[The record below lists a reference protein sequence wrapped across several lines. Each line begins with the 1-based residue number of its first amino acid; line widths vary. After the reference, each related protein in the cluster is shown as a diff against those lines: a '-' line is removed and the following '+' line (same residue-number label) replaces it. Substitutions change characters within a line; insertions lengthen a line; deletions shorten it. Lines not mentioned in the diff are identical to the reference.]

1 MKLLERM
8 PMENARNYV
17 VRILLYNI
25 SNLIL
30 EPGQKLSENEIAE
43 TLNISR
49 TPIREALIELSKID
63 LVEIYPQRGS
73 YVSKI
78 NYNII
83 EESRFLRLVIEK
95 EILNLMC
102 QGVEQKYIDALKEN
116 LEKEKKCAD
125 TNDIAQNLYLDNEF
139 HKIMYES
146 VGKMW
151 TYGII
156 STQMVHFDRLRALSL
171 HSIHSI
177 KSERTIQD
185 HENILY
191 AIQQKDAE
199 LCEMTLTKHLTRH
212 QHEIQE
218 LSERYPHFFK
228 EI

>member
-8 PMENARNYV
+8 PTENARNYV
-17 VRILLYNI
+17 LRILLYNI

-73 YVSKI
+73 YVSKL
-78 NYNII
+78 NFNII

-95 EILNLMC
+95 EILTLMC
-102 QGVEQKYIDALKEN
+102 QGVEQKYIDALREN
-116 LEKEKKCAD
+116 LEQEKKCAA
-125 TNDIAQNLYLDNEF
+125 TNDIAQQLFLDNTF

-146 VGKMW
+146 VGKIW

-156 STQMVHFDRLRALSL
+156 STQMVHFDRLRALAL
-171 HSIHSI
+171 TSIPSI

-191 AIQQKDAE
+191 AIEHKDAE
-199 LCEMTLTKHLTRH
+199 LCEMMLTKHLTRH
-212 QHEIQE
+212 QHERQDLLE
-218 LSERYPHFFK
+218 KYPHFFK
-228 EI
+228 

>member
-8 PMENARNYV
+8 PTENTRNYV
-17 VRILLYNI
+17 LRILLHNI
-25 SNLIL
+25 SNLTL
-30 EPGQKLSENEIAE
+30 EPGQKISENEIAE
-43 TLNISR
+43 ILNISR

-95 EILNLMC
+95 EILTLMC
-102 QGVEQKYIDALKEN
+102 QGVDQKYIDALKSN
-116 LEKEKKCAD
+116 LELEKKYAE
-125 TNDIAQNLYLDNEF
+125 TNDIDKQLYLDNKF

-171 HSIHSI
+171 SSIHSI

-191 AIQQKDAE
+191 AILQKDAE

-212 QHEIQE
+212 QHEKQE
-218 LSERYPHFFK
+218 LLEKYPHFFK
-228 EI
+228 